1 MNYDNTNKGSL
12 FRNQKK
18 QKQNHPDFTGKVN
31 VNGVEYYLSGWN
43 KQGKSGN
50 FLSLAVK
57 PVQEVNRP
65 QGGSPNYVSQQGNT
79 NYVSQQ
85 GSPSYASQQQQGY
98 NNGNQGFNGGQ
109 PTQYQQQ
116 SSSFVEDDLPF

>member
-18 QKQNHPDFTGKVN
+18 QKPSHPDFTGKVN
-31 VNGVEYYLSGWN
+31 VGGVEYYLSGWN

-50 FLSLAVK
+50 FLSLAIK

-65 QGGSPNYVSQQGNT
+65 QNNQSFNGGGPVRYTPQYQEQQ
-79 NYVSQQ
+79 Y
-85 GSPSYASQQQQGY
+85 QQGY
-98 NNGNQGFNGGQ
+98 NNQQGNS
-109 PTQYQQQ
+109 YQQQ
-116 SSSFVEDDLPF
+116 GGNSSFVEDDLPF